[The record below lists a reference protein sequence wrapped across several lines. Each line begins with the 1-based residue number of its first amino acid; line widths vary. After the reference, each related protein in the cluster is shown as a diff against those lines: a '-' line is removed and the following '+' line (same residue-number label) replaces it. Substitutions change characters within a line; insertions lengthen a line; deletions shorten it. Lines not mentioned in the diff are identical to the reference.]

1 MNDLRETKG
10 SRASRGAS
18 LVLVA
23 VGLVMLTGAL
33 ALAID
38 LGMLYVARNE
48 AQRAADA
55 AALAG
60 AYAFVASGCTSAG
73 DCVNGGAQETAAR
86 RQAVGVGAQNSVL
99 GQAAAIEDAD
109 IRFTYP
115 SPREP
120 QISVIVRRTR
130 ERGNPIP
137 TIFARMF
144 DILQADVSATA
155 TAEAYN
161 GGVAN
166 TCIAPFLVPNCDPLH
181 TSPSNSVFCG
191 TDVAA
196 GPFVDTDTGA
206 LIHGSR
212 YPGGV
217 VGEQWQL
224 HFGAGPSDSA
234 VASQWYL
241 LALAGNSSGSDLR
254 DFISRCYPRPIACGD
269 SLETYDGKSVGP
281 LNQGVIARIG
291 ADGLGMNL
299 GQDTIDTSKDPSV
312 WITGG
317 YNNADFNGKT
327 IAGVSRSLVSVP
339 IYDGHPLVPGG
350 ETVRVV
356 GFMQMFLEDVE
367 HRTYGGQGSYDVTN
381 AVIVNISGCD
391 PKSGAGSTITAG
403 SPIAVRL
410 IRP

>member
-1 MNDLRETKG
+1 MNNVRETKQSG
-10 SRASRGAS
+10 SSRGAS

-23 VGLVMLTGAL
+23 MGMVMLMGAL

-60 AYAFVASGCTSAG
+60 AYAFVTSGCTSAG
-73 DCVNGGAQETAAR
+73 DCMNGGPQEAAAR
-86 RQAVGVGAQNSVL
+86 RQAAGVATQNSVL

-109 IRFTYP
+109 IRFSYP

-120 QISVIVRRTR
+120 QISVTVQRTR

-137 TIFARMF
+137 TIFAKMVDVF
-144 DILQADVSATA
+144 QADISATA

-166 TCIAPFLVPNCDPLH
+166 TCIAPFLIPNCDPLH

-191 TDVAA
+191 SDVAA
-196 GPFVDTDTGA
+196 GPFVDTGTGD
-206 LIHGSR
+206 LIHGTR
-212 YPGGV
+212 YPDGV
-217 VGEQWQL
+217 VGERWQL
-224 HFGAGPSDSA
+224 HFGTGPSDSA

-254 DFISRCYPRPIACGD
+254 DFISRCYPKPIACGD
-269 SLETYDGKSVGP
+269 SLDTYNGKSIGP
-281 LNQGVIARIG
+281 VNQGVIARIG
-291 ADGLGMNL
+291 ADGLGMNQ
-299 GQDTIDTSKDPSV
+299 GQDAIDTMKDPSA

-327 IAGVSRSLVSVP
+327 ITGVSRSVVTVP
-339 IYDGHPLVPGG
+339 IYDGHALVPGG
-350 ETVRVV
+350 ETVKVV

-367 HRTYGGQGSYDVTN
+367 HRTYGGKGSYDVTN
-381 AVIVNISGCD
+381 AVILNISGCD
-391 PKSGAGSTITAG
+391 PKGAVGDTTTAG